1 MNSQELVQ
9 SFAEFKQELDI
20 DRATLVEILEG
31 VFRAVLTRQY
41 GSADNFDVIINV
53 DKGDFEIWRNRE
65 VVEDGAVEDP
75 NRQVGLSEAKRM
87 QEDLEV
93 GEELS
98 DEVIFEEFARRNI
111 LAIRQNLSARFS
123 EFKKRKIREHYE
135 ARIGELIS
143 AEVNQVHK
151 REAILLDEEHHE
163 LVLPKDQQIPS
174 DFFRKGDSVRAVV
187 EEVREGN
194 RGPVVILSRTSPK
207 FLERLLE
214 LEVPE
219 IFDGLIT
226 IKRVVRIPGTRAKV
240 AVESYDDRIDPVG
253 ACVGM
258 GGSRIHGIVRELR
271 NENIDVVNY
280 TTNDKLYIQR
290 ALKLARNFSVTL
302 DEEHRRAEVTL
313 RGDEMSFAIGKGGS
327 NINLASQLTGYSID
341 VYNEDENGALV
352 DYSLDEF
359 NDEIEQWVLDSLKRM
374 GCDTARAVLDKSPEF
389 VAQQADLELETVQEV
404 MRVLRAEFEQ

>member
-1 MNSQELVQ
+1 MNNQELVQ
-9 SFAEFKQELDI
+9 SFAEFKQALDI
-20 DRATLVEILEG
+20 DRVTLVEILEG
-31 VFRAVLTRQY
+31 VFRAVLARNY
-41 GSADNFDVIINV
+41 GSSENFDVIINV

-75 NRQVGLSEAKRM
+75 NRQVALSEARLL

-93 GEELS
+93 GEEYS
-98 DEVIFEEFARRNI
+98 DEVLFEEFARRNI

-123 EFKKRKIREHYE
+123 EFKKRKIREYYE
-135 ARIGELIS
+135 AKIGDLIS

-174 DFFRKGDSVRAVV
+174 DFFRKGEFVRAVV

-194 RGPVVILSRTSPK
+194 RGPIVVLSRTSPR

-219 IFDGLIT
+219 IFDGLI
-226 IKRVVRIPGTRAKV
+226 IVKKVVRIPGLRAKV

-258 GGSRIHGIVRELR
+258 RGSRINGIVRELR

-280 TTNDKLYIQR
+280 TGNDTLFIQR
-290 ALKLARNFSVTL
+290 ALNPAKIQSIKV
-302 DEEHRRAEVTL
+302 DEENRHAEVTL
-313 RGDEMSFAIGKGGS
+313 TAEEMSYAIGKGGS

-341 VYNEDENGALV
+341 VFNEDDSGTLV

-359 NDEIEQWVLDSLKRM
+359 NDEIEQWILDSLKRM
-374 GCDTARAVLDKSPEF
+374 GCDTARAVLEKSPEF
-389 VAQQADLELETVQEV
+389 VAQQADLEMETVQEV
-404 MRVLRAEFEQ
+404 MRILKAEFEL